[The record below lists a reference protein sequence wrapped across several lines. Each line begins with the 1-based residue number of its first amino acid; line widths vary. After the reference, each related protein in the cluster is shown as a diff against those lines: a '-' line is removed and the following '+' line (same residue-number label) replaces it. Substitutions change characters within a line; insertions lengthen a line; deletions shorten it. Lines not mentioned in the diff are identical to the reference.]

1 MDHNE
6 AIKLR
11 AAERYALGELPEQV
25 RDAYEEH
32 FFNCA
37 ECALDMKAVSAFV
50 DGARDI
56 FAADAEGAERDP
68 ATETASARPLR
79 DSRAGRW
86 KGWWQPLIAVPTFAA
101 LLLIIGY
108 QNLRTIP
115 SLERSASGSSMQVL
129 NSYSLATANSRG
141 AAAVNVAVRPGE
153 NFALDFDIPP
163 TKGFPQYLCQLREA
177 SGRVLQQVRV
187 SAEQA
192 NKTVELF
199 ISGGIMHA
207 GMYTVVIAGDPDQSG
222 QFREENQLAQLGFE
236 VSIAK

>member
-11 AAERYALGELPEQV
+11 AAERYALGELPEDV

-32 FFNCA
+32 FFDCA
-37 ECALDMKAVSAFV
+37 ECAMEMKAVSAFV

-56 FAADAEGAERDP
+56 FAEDAKDIEREP
-68 ATETASARPLR
+68 AVEPARSRPSR
-79 DSRAGRW
+79 DAGRW

-108 QNLRTIP
+108 QNLRTKSAP
-115 SLERSASGSSMQVL
+115 EPASGSSMQVL

-141 AAAVNVAVRPGE
+141 SATVNIAVRPGE

-163 TKGFPQYLCQLREA
+163 TKSFPQYLCQLRDA
-177 SGRVLQQVRV
+177 SGKVLQQVRV

>member
-11 AAERYALGELPEQV
+11 AVERYALGELPEEV

-32 FFNCA
+32 FFDCA
-37 ECALDMKAVSAFV
+37 ECAMDIKAVSAFV

-56 FAADAEGAERDP
+56 FAEDAKGAERD
-68 ATETASARPLR
+68 ASTETARARPSR
-79 DSRAGRW
+79 DSQSRW
-86 KGWWQPLIAVPTFAA
+86 WKDWWQPLIAVPAFAV
-101 LLLIIGY
+101 LLLVIGY

-115 SLERSASGSSMQVL
+115 ALERSASGSSMQVL

-163 TKGFPQYLCQLREA
+163 TKGFPQYLCQLRDA
-177 SGRVLQQVRV
+177 SGRVLERVRV

-207 GMYTVVIAGDPDQSG
+207 GMYTVVIAGDPDRSG

>member
-1 MDHNE
+1 MP
-6 AIKLR
+6 IT
-11 AAERYALGELPEQV
+11 V
-25 RDAYEEH
+25 RDRKLLWAR
-32 FFNCA
+32 A
-37 ECALDMKAVSAFV
+37 GGTCALCKSHLT
-50 DGARDI
+50 
-56 FAADAEGAERDP
+56 ADAKGGERDP

-79 DSRAGRW
+79 DSRARRW
-86 KGWWQPLIAVPTFAA
+86 KDWWQPLIAVPTFAA
-101 LLLIIGY
+101 LLLIVGY
-108 QNLRTIP
+108 QNLSTIP

-141 AAAVNVAVRPGE
+141 AAVVNVAVRPGE

-187 SAEQA
+187 STEQA